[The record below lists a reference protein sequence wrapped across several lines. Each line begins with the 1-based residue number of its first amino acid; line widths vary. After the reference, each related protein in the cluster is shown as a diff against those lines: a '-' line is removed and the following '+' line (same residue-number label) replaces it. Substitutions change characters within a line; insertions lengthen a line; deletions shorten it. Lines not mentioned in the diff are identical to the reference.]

1 MLKGIFG
8 ILIFI
13 FFLFVF
19 FMILLGGTILRAIKN
34 FRKAAEQAAEQQD
47 HRYRT
52 ETGRQR
58 QQYSH
63 RAQKSQGSW
72 NSQNTQNNQNTQNH
86 QSYQNA
92 QRDDARRTET
102 TTGETI
108 IDHRHQERE
117 NNKIFDDSDG
127 EYVEFEEA

>member
-1 MLKGIFG
+1 MLSF
-8 ILIFI
+8 LLFI
-13 FFLFVF
+13 FFIIVF
-19 FMILLGGTILRAIKN
+19 LLVLLGGTILRAIRN

-63 RAQKSQGSW
+63 RSQKSQGSW
-72 NSQNTQNNQNTQNH
+72 NSQNNQNNQGP
-86 QSYQNA
+86 QNA
-92 QRDDARRTET
+92 QRDEARRTET
-102 TTGETI
+102 ATGETI

-127 EYVEFEEA
+127 EYVEFTEEA

>member
-63 RAQKSQGSW
+63 RSQS
-72 NSQNTQNNQNTQNH
+72 TQNYQNTQNH
-86 QSYQNA
+86 QSYQNT

-102 TTGETI
+102 SSGETI

-117 NNKIFDDSDG
+117 NKKIFDDSDG
-127 EYVEFEEA
+127 EYVEFTEEK

>member
-8 ILIFI
+8 ILLFI
-13 FFLFVF
+13 FFIIVF
-19 FMILLGGTILRAIKN
+19 FLVLLGGTILRAIKN

-63 RAQKSQGSW
+63 RSQKSQSSW
-72 NSQNTQNNQNTQNH
+72 NAQNNQNNQSHQN
-86 QSYQNA
+86 S

-102 TTGETI
+102 ATGETI

-117 NNKIFDDSDG
+117 NNKIFDNSDG

>member
-8 ILIFI
+8 ILLFI
-13 FFLFVF
+13 FFIIVF
-19 FMILLGGTILRAIKN
+19 FLVLLGGTILRAIRN
-34 FRKAAEQAAEQQD
+34 FRKAAEQAAELQD

-63 RAQKSQGSW
+63 RSQKSQSSW
-72 NSQNTQNNQNTQNH
+72 NAQNNQNN
-86 QSYQNA
+86 QSHQNA

-102 TTGETI
+102 ATGETI

-117 NNKIFDDSDG
+117 NNKIFDNSDG

>member
-8 ILIFI
+8 ILLFI
-13 FFLFVF
+13 FFIIVF
-19 FMILLGGTILRAIKN
+19 FLVLLGGTILRAIRN

-63 RAQKSQGSW
+63 RSQKSQSSW
-72 NSQNTQNNQNTQNH
+72 NAQNNQNN
-86 QSYQNA
+86 QSHQNA

-102 TTGETI
+102 ATGETI

-117 NNKIFDDSDG
+117 NNKIFDNSDG

>member
-8 ILIFI
+8 ILLFI
-13 FFLFVF
+13 FFIIVF
-19 FMILLGGTILRAIKN
+19 FLVLLGGTILRAIRN

-63 RAQKSQGSW
+63 RSQKSQSSW
-72 NSQNTQNNQNTQNH
+72 NAQNNQNN
-86 QSYQNA
+86 QSHQNA

-102 TTGETI
+102 ATGETI

-117 NNKIFDDSDG
+117 NNQIFDNSDG